1 MTTIVRYLCV
11 TSCTASSVR
20 LRPVEYNAIVEYV
33 KTTRTRSQYTGY
45 LNKNI
50 TMRCRLR
57 QNATNVSEIYIGR
70 PIYIYDVKYIYRT
83 SDIPAL
89 ALALALAEVGYCTSE
104 VGYRYWTSNIYI
116 SDVGYRYP
124 DVGYRYQDVGYRYPD
139 VGYWYPDVGYR
150 CPDVIG
156 TRMSDIDIGRPTY
169 ILDVRYRF
177 RKHWWHFVLN
187 GTSYITG
194 YVKQD
199 VQDH

>member
-1 MTTIVRYLCV
+1 MPPMFLKSISNVQYIYMT
-11 TSCTASSVR
+11 S
-20 LRPVEYNAIVEYV
+20 N
-33 KTTRTRSQYTGY
+33 
-45 LNKNI
+45 
-50 TMRCRLR
+50 
-57 QNATNVSEIYIGR
+57 IYIGR
-70 PIYIYDVKYIYRT
+70 PISLPYPCPSPSPCT
-83 SDIPAL
+83 SR
-89 ALALALAEVGYCTSE
+89 VGYCTSD
-104 VGYRYWTSNIYI
+104 VGYRYWTSNVYI

-139 VGYWYPDVGYR
+139 VGYWYLDVGYR